1 MTDATPTPPTP
12 EQPAAAPAPAPAY
25 AAAPAA
31 AAPKQTLSLLSFIFG
46 IASVV
51 FSAAPLLPLAA
62 GIAAIILGVKARKSE
77 PGAPKWMATVGI
89 ITGIVGIVLSIILGL
104 VIYILPLIFLAS
116 YGGVVSNY

>member
-12 EQPAAAPAPAPAY
+12 EQPMTPPPAPAY

-31 AAPKQTLSLLSFIFG
+31 AGPKQTLSLVSFILG

-51 FSAAPLLPLAA
+51 FCAAPLLPLGA
-62 GIAAIILGVKARKSE
+62 GITAIILGIKARKSE

-89 ITGIVGIVLSIILGL
+89 ITGIVGIVLSIILGF
-104 VIYILPLIFLAS
+104 VIYILPLILLAS
-116 YGGVVSNY
+116 YGSVVSNY